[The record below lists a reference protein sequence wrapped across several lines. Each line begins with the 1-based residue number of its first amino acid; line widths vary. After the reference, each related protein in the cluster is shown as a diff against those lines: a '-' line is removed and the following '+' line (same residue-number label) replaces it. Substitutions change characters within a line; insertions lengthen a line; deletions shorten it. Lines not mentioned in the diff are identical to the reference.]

1 MHILPL
7 LQHLTPLAHKGQAG
21 VPKEEVEEER
31 MGSQIQ
37 WQLPVFAA
45 TTIAAVPHTF

>member
-1 MHILPL
+1 MPL
-7 LQHLTPLAHKGQAG
+7 LQHPTPLAHKGQAG

-37 WQLPVFAA
+37 WQLLVFAA

>member
-1 MHILPL
+1 MPL

-21 VPKEEVEEER
+21 VPEEER